1 MIAGPAA
8 ESRRSAGPANP
19 SAPLRMLQ
27 ARARQ
32 FLANG
37 LPACLARGDDNLFE
51 LANAAPSAEVQT
63 RYLDALRLWHGLRRD
78 LPAALQGAF
87 DAAFA
92 ALGGAAP
99 GPSPAPG
106 GEGLVADDELDEIIA
121 VDALVAAATAPMGE
135 VLARLLGR
143 IAALCGAI
151 PAAREF
157 PLTPRFIVA
166 ALLREIAPL
175 GLAPPARRAI
185 LHACEATLL
194 KALPEAVAQAERLLG
209 QLGVAQWVPAAAG
222 GELQALLRD
231 PAALDAADRERV
243 RLLHALCAELAAVA
257 AWIPPALGE
266 LLAAAELPLLARA
279 RADPDFLTRPLHP
292 ARRLLQEIIVAATD
306 LLPGADYAERE
317 LFRQARAAI
326 AELAEPG
333 TDVARLVALLVEF
346 ASLAD
351 RERERQEQCAAP
363 ALRDASARERTDMAH
378 TRVLRTLENRVSGRR
393 YPLALIDLLERGWC
407 RVLCD
412 AWLHQG
418 EQSPQWLE
426 AVHLLDQLI
435 GVLGDADPDRE
446 LVDRL
451 LETLAARLGTA
462 GLEAHETR
470 RLLDRLRPSLC
481 REGAPN
487 PAPPSL
493 VLTPAQA
500 RELDDGR
507 LLVIAGGLELA
518 LPGNPAQAVQDPAA
532 DLSEVDL
539 GRVDALRPGG
549 WVEFRDAAGAALR
562 ARLLGVVQPADTH
575 VFADAEGAPLRRL
588 PRLRLALAL
597 RDGEV
602 LPLDNTQLFD
612 RALER
617 ARRRVAAAE

>member
-1 MIAGPAA
+1 MAEGPVV
-8 ESRRSAGPANP
+8 ESRHGAGVASP

-37 LPACLARGDDNLFE
+37 LPACLVRADDNLFA
-51 LANAAPSAEVQT
+51 LANAAGSAEQRT

-87 DAAFA
+87 DTAFA

-99 GPSPAPG
+99 GPPAVSA
-106 GEGLVADDELDEIIA
+106 GEGLVSDDELDEIIA

-135 VLARLLGR
+135 VLTRLLGR
-143 IAALCGAI
+143 VAALCGAI
-151 PAAREF
+151 PAERAF
-157 PLTPRFIVA
+157 PLTPRFVVA

-175 GLAPPARRAI
+175 GSAPPVRRAI
-185 LHACEATLL
+185 LNACEATLL
-194 KALPEAVAQAERLLG
+194 KALPEAVAQADRLLE

-222 GELQALLRD
+222 GALLALLTE
-231 PAALDAADRERV
+231 PAALDAAEQERV
-243 RLLHALCAELAAVA
+243 RLLHAAFVELATA

-266 LLAAAELPLLARA
+266 LLAAAELPLLACA
-279 RADPDFLTRPLHP
+279 RTDPDFLTRPLHP
-292 ARRLLQEIIVAATD
+292 ARRLVQEIIVAATD
-306 LLPGADYAERE
+306 MLPAADYAERE
-317 LFRQARAAI
+317 LFRRGRAAI

-333 TDVARLVALLVEF
+333 IDAARLAALLVEF

-351 RERERQEQCAAP
+351 RERERQERCAAP
-363 ALRDASARERTDMAH
+363 ALRDASARERADMAH
-378 TRVLRTLENRVSGRR
+378 ARVLQTLENRVSGRR

-418 EQSPQWLE
+418 ERSPQWRG

-435 GVLGDADPDRE
+435 GVLGDVDPDPE

-451 LETLAARLGTA
+451 LETLAARLGAA
-462 GLEAHETR
+462 GLEAHAAR

-481 REGAPN
+481 RESTPS

-493 VLTPAQA
+493 VLTPAEA

-507 LLVIAGGLELA
+507 LLVIAAGLELA
-518 LPGNPAQAVQDPAA
+518 LPGNPARAVQDPAA

-549 WVEFRDAAGAALR
+549 WVEFRDAAGGALR
-562 ARLLGVVQPADTH
+562 ARFLGAVPPADTH
-575 VFADAEGAPLRRL
+575 VFADAGGVPVRQL

-602 LPLDNTQLFD
+602 LPLDNSQLFE
-612 RALER
+612 RALAR
-617 ARRRVAAAE
+617 ARNAGAVPP